1 MTRARRA
8 VLLGG
13 LAITLGA
20 LAASDVAGR
29 EAALRKRLG
38 PLVDVVVARTPL
50 HAGRRITAD
59 RLAIRRVPARFAPQS
74 TFASP
79 AEVVGLRPAA
89 PVPAGADIGPAAIA
103 DTSRRPGTPVRPGER
118 IVEVVG
124 IGSPQLILPGT
135 HVDVVVTR
143 DSNSGGDDGRT
154 TLALQDVPVVASA
167 PAPEA
172 TGSQA
177 GRVGPRV
184 TASLQVSLREA
195 VYLTAAQSFA
205 SEVRLL
211 PRAPGDRHV
220 SSRGLSFDA
229 GGKP

>member
-1 MTRARRA
+1 MSRGRRA
-8 VLLGG
+8 ILLGV
-13 LAITLGA
+13 LAVTLGA

-29 EAALRKRLG
+29 EAALRRRMG
-38 PLVDVVVARTPL
+38 PLVDVVVAREQL
-50 HAGRRITAD
+50 RAGHRITAD
-59 RLAIRRVPARFAPQS
+59 RLAIRRVPARFAPS
-74 TFASP
+74 SAFSSP

-103 DTSRRPGTPVRPGER
+103 DTSRRPGAPVRSGER

-124 IGSPQLILPGT
+124 VGSPQLVLPGSR
-135 HVDVVVTR
+135 VDVVVTR
-143 DSNSGGDDGRT
+143 DSASGDSGRT
-154 TLALQDVPVVASA
+154 TLALQDVPVVATA

-172 TGSQA
+172 TGAQA
-177 GRVGPRV
+177 DRVGPRV
-184 TASLQVSLREA
+184 TASLRVSLREA

-211 PRAPGDRHV
+211 PRAPGDRRV

-229 GGKP
+229 SGDP